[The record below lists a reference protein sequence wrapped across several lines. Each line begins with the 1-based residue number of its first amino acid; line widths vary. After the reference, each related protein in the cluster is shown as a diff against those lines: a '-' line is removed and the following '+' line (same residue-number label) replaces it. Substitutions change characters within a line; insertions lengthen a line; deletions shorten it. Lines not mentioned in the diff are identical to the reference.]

1 MARNYTDYIGACV
14 DAIKYSPIPKPF
26 ARWTALSSIAGALGR
41 RVWFPMPN
49 YDIGSN
55 LFVYLL
61 QVLVVI
67 NL

>member
-1 MARNYTDYIGACV
+1 MSRNYTDYVKACV
-14 DAIKYSPIPKPF
+14 DAIKDSPIPKPF

-49 YDIGSN
+49 YKIGSN
-55 LFVYLL
+55 LFVILM

-67 NL
+67 NQ